1 MRKWALCALG
11 GVVLSAGVT
20 FVGTGT
26 AFAMPLPANGAANC
40 SITGSGTFLP
50 HLTAAGSS
58 VAEAIKFH
66 GTTGTCSTSTVVT
79 TAGTPVTITG
89 MTVKGVGKLV
99 DPSTGSFAN
108 SCTGFNTQD
117 RIAKLKLKVTWTSV
131 PAIAPTKVTYVNG
144 TVPPGYPLGTV
155 RRRVRTL
162 GGNDHHRRLIR
173 HVTLGAPVADHKRR
187 ECVLFDVGALC
198 RFHLGTGSYLD
209 FT

>member
-66 GTTGTCSTSTVVT
+66 GTTGTCSTSAVVT

-117 RIAKLKLKVTWTSV
+117 TIAKLKLKVTWTSV

-144 TVPPGYPLGTV
+144 TVPL
-155 RRRVRTL
+155 
-162 GGNDHHRRLIR
+162 
-173 HVTLGAPVADHKRR
+173 VTPSG
-187 ECVLFDVGALC
+187 LFDDVSAPSGATTTIVGSFATSPSALLSLITNVVNAC
-198 RFHLGTGSYLD
+198 SSTWGPYAGFTFGTGSYLD